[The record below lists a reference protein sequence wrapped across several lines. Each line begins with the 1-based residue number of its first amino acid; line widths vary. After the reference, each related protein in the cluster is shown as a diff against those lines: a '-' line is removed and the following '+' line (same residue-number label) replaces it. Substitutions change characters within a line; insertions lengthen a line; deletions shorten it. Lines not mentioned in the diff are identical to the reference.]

1 MIYAATTRE
10 PNIVFCD
17 PVETR
22 TRNPLIK
29 SEVLWPIE
37 LRSHFFNIQYVKE
50 LFGGLSRNRTWAIR
64 ASTGRSTCWAKS
76 PFYFLVGIEGIEPAC
91 NLLTF
96 LHGISVRV
104 YLPIYVVL
112 PTRIELA
119 FLGWKPNVLTV
130 RRRENFTFLLT
141 KKKEPFGRFLLSN
154 IANFNF

>member
-50 LFGGLSRNRTWAIR
+50 HFGGAGRNRTYIVGFSVR
-64 ASTGRSTCWAKS
+64 CLDQLGNRSG
-76 PFYFLVGIEGIEPAC
+76 YFLVGIVGLEPTA
-91 NLLTF
+91 F
-96 LHGISVRV
+96 SVSARCSNQLS
-104 YLPIYVVL
+104 YIPIYVVL

-130 RRRENFTFLLT
+130 RRRENFYVFANKEKGTFW
-141 KKKEPFGRFLLSN
+141 EVPF
-154 IANFNF
+154 I